1 MEQKQ
6 NPGSVLERPET
17 EALAL
22 RNQLVQDYLWLVKH
36 IARTVAVRLPDTVD
50 IDDVASA
57 GALGLIEAA
66 EDFDPTRGVKFETYA
81 RHRIRGSIM
90 DDLRQQDA
98 LPHSKRSK
106 LRQIEKAIEDLERSL
121 RRYPTEGEIA
131 EKAGMSQEEI
141 SNLLASATSVDLYS
155 LEALFE
161 RGDEDRLASSELQ
174 AKCHDPHSKM
184 ERKELETLLASA
196 IGELPRMERTVLS
209 LYYFNGLRM
218 KEVGFVLDLS
228 ESRVSQIHANA
239 ILLLRGR
246 LRLYLN
252 Q

>member
-1 MEQKQ
+1 MEQEQK
-6 NPGSVLERPET
+6 PSSVLERPET
-17 EALAL
+17 EALAR
-22 RNQLVQDYLWLVKH
+22 RNQLVQDHLWLVKH
-36 IARTVAVRLPDTVD
+36 IARMVAARFPDTVD
-50 IDDVASA
+50 IDDVTSA
-57 GALGLIEAA
+57 GAVGLIKAA
-66 EDFDPTRGVKFETYA
+66 DDFDPTREVKFETYA
-81 RHRIRGSIM
+81 RYRIRGSIM

-106 LRQIEKAIEDLERSL
+106 LRQIEKAIEDLEGRL
-121 RRYPTEGEIA
+121 GRYPTEGEIA

-141 SNLLASATSVDLYS
+141 SNLLASATSMDLYS

-161 RGDEDRLASSELQ
+161 RGDEDLLESSELQ
-174 AKCHDPHSKM
+174 ARYPDPHTKL
-184 ERKELETLLASA
+184 ERKEIEALLTSA
-196 IGELPRMERTVLS
+196 IRELPRMERIVLS